1 MRWSLVRLWRV
12 FLFVSLL
19 TIWLV
24 VSTLDG
30 QHTAA
35 PASERVLQLGPV
47 IAAGYDAQPHWGDC
61 IYVNAPFSSSVLDQ
75 FVDAITNSNS
85 HMAKYE
91 STKKWSLS
99 NTLNALC
106 VAEVC
111 SWAGMSPDFL
121 LCKVATATANAEIT
135 SLLDLTQFH
144 FLPQHAAELA
154 YVVGPV
160 DCSALFA
167 RYGGALPE

>member
-1 MRWSLVRLWRV
+1 MVRLWRV
-12 FLFVSLL
+12 YLSVSSL

-30 QHTAA
+30 QHTVA
-35 PASERVLQLGPV
+35 PACERVLRLGPV
-47 IAAGYDAQPHWGDC
+47 IAAGYDAQPQWGDC
-61 IYVNAPFSSSVLDQ
+61 LYVDAPFSSDVLGQ
-75 FVDAITNSNS
+75 FVDAITNSTS
-85 HMAKYE
+85 YLSEYGSAVG
-91 STKKWSLS
+91 WSLS
-99 NTLNALC
+99 NALTALC

-121 LCKVATATANAEIT
+121 LCRVATAAVITEIT
-135 SLLDLTQFH
+135 SLLALTQFH

-160 DCSALFA
+160 DFALFA
-167 RYGGALPE
+167 RYGGALPD

>member
-12 FLFVSLL
+12 VLFISLL

-47 IAAGYDAQPHWGDC
+47 IAAGYDAQPHWDDC
-61 IYVNAPFSSSVLDQ
+61 IYVDAPFSSSVLGQ
-75 FVDAITNSNS
+75 FVDAVTNSNS
-85 HMAKYE
+85 YMAKYE
-91 STKKWSLS
+91 LAEKWLPSHA
-99 NTLNALC
+99 LNALC
-106 VAEVC
+106 VADVC
-111 SWAGMSPDFL
+111 SWAGMPPDFL
-121 LCKVATATANAEIT
+121 LCKVATAAVNAEIT
-135 SLLDLTQFH
+135 SLLALTQFH

-160 DCSALFA
+160 DFALFA
-167 RYGGALPE
+167 RYGGALPD